1 MSTREFLMRV
11 LLGLSPMLPAL
22 VTSAVMTLLAAA
34 VLTRVCRH
42 TWMGDKGF
50 SISGLFFGLTGRGC
64 LRLACAWL
72 KLIFLV
78 TFIAAFKKLTI
89 LGYGMFLLTG
99 VMEALFA
106 QTFIRKLSGMFW
118 LVLQI
123 AGLLSVNLI
132 CGYILD
138 MYGGWIFYLI
148 YGAMGLFLTLFGIY
162 LFLLEVSDISD
173 GRHVDAERI
182 WGEQSKQSSREV

>member
-22 VTSAVMTLLAAA
+22 VTAVVITLLAS
-34 VLTRVCRH
+34 VILTVICRR
-42 TWMGDKGF
+42 TWVYDKGF
-50 SISGLFFGLTGRGC
+50 PISGLFFGLTGRGS

-78 TFIAAFKKLTI
+78 TFIVGFKKLNI
-89 LGYGMFLLTG
+89 LGYGMFGLTG
-99 VMEALFA
+99 VIEALCA
-106 QTFIRKLSGMFW
+106 PAFIRKLGGMFW
-118 LVLQI
+118 LVLQT

-138 MYGGWIFYLI
+138 MDGGWIFYLV

-162 LFLLEVSDISD
+162 LFLLEVNDISD
-173 GRHVDAERI
+173 GRHADAEEI
-182 WGEQSKQSSREV
+182 WGEQSEQSSREV